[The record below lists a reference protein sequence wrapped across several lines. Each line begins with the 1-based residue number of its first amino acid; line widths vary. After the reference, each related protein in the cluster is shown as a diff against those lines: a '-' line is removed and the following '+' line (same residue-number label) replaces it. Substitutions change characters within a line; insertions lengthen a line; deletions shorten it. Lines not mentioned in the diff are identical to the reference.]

1 MAQRPRGLKIWLTAA
16 RPRTLTLSLAPVAV
30 GAALA
35 SAHGG
40 SFRWCAVVIAL
51 LASALIQIGTNLHND
66 AADGARGGDGPERLG
81 PRRVTAAGL
90 LAAPTVEKAAAA
102 CFSGAALGG
111 LYLVWLGGW
120 PILILGL
127 VSILCGWLY
136 SSGPRPISATPLGEI
151 FVIAFFGL
159 GATCGTYFLAIERLD
174 GVALYAGAALGLF
187 AAAVLLVNNHRDRV
201 EDARNGRRTLAI
213 VLGPRASGAL
223 YAGLMLA
230 PFGLLLPI
238 ASRLSA
244 SPVTSPVLAALA
256 AAPFA
261 LWLIRRFLREPA
273 GPGFNLIL
281 ARTAQC
287 QALFAAL
294 LCLGAIS

>member
-1 MAQRPRGLKIWLTAA
+1 MAA

-35 SAHGG
+35 LAHGG
-40 SFRWCAVVIAL
+40 LFRWSAVLVAL
-51 LASALIQIGTNLHND
+51 VASALIQIGTNLHND
-66 AADGARGGDGPERLG
+66 AADGARGDDGPERLG

-90 LAAPTVEKAAAA
+90 LDARTVEKGAAA
-102 CFSGAALGG
+102 CFTGAALGG

-120 PILILGL
+120 PILTLGV
-127 VSILCGWLY
+127 VSIVCGWLY
-136 SSGPRPISATPLGEI
+136 SSGPRPISATPYGEI
-151 FVIAFFGL
+151 FVLAFFGF
-159 GATCGTYFLAIERLD
+159 GATCGTYFLATGRLE

-213 VLGPRASGAL
+213 LLGPDGSGAL

-230 PFGLLLPI
+230 PFALLVPI

-244 SPVTSPVLAALA
+244 IPVLAALA

-294 LCLGAIS
+294 LCVGAIS